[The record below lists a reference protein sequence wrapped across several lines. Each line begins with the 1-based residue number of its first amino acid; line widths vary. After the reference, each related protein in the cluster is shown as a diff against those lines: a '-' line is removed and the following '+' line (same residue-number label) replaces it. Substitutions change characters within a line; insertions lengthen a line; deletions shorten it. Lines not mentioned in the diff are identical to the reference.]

1 MLYFSGVCSFICYIA
16 ATRFF
21 IDICERG
28 SLEVIIYQ
36 SALSASFI
44 LEGLPL
50 TISYRLYFL
59 SISKVWSTLH

>member
-1 MLYFSGVCSFICYIA
+1 MLYFSGVCSFICHVA
-16 ATRFF
+16 ATTFF
-21 IDICERG
+21 IDISERG

-36 SALSASFI
+36 SALSAFFI

-50 TISYRLYFL
+50 TISYHLYFL